1 LGVLSLAEEMWE
13 QAVEKYLA
21 LDRGLFLNPQYL
33 IGEPGVW
40 EANPDFLAISF
51 PENMV
56 WMVEVTKTPG
66 PRLFGKVSSFEQDYS
81 WRIREQL
88 VGHKIIREAE
98 GPSSWTIGLWIFA
111 PSVDL
116 PKLEGKATQAGLL
129 NYKATALEDTI
140 KPAWDKRFR

>member
-1 LGVLSLAEEMWE
+1 MAEGFWE
-13 QAVEKYLA
+13 QAVETYLA

-33 IGEPGVW
+33 IGEPGIW

-66 PRLFGKVSSFEQDYS
+66 GGLFSKISAFESDYP

-88 VGHKIIREAE
+88 ARHRVIRDE
-98 GPSSWTIGLWIFA
+98 GNSVNWNIGLWIFA
-111 PSVDL
+111 PAAVL
-116 PKLEGKATQAGLL
+116 PKLENRAKAAGVRSYQA
-129 NYKATALEDTI
+129 TPLEETTF
-140 KPAWDKRFR
+140 PSWERRFR